1 VEQDFHMSARGVA
14 ATAEAPASAEAT
26 ASAESAA
33 STEAATSAG
42 AAAAGVRSIDRAGEM
57 LARLLANDGPM
68 TLRDLAD
75 AADLPK
81 STASRL
87 LTALERHGL
96 VHQAGERGKL
106 EPGPAILGFA
116 HRGGFERHLVEL
128 AQLALDALSHASHET
143 VNLSVATPNG
153 VDHLAQVDG
162 RHFLGA
168 GQWVGRRVDYHCT
181 ANGKVFLA
189 FGVAEL
195 PAGRLTR
202 MTPNTLVARAALD
215 AQLQAVRRDGFA
227 TTADELEVGLSAL
240 AAAVR
245 GPAGSVIAALSISGP
260 TLRLTR
266 ARVAELAPVLLH
278 EADALSERLGT
289 IDQGDRAA

>member
-1 VEQDFHMSARGVA
+1 VEQDFHMSA
-14 ATAEAPASAEAT
+14 PAQGT
-26 ASAESAA
+26 Q
-33 STEAATSAG
+33 
-42 AAAAGVRSIDRAGEM
+42 SIDRAGEM
-57 LARLLANDGPM
+57 LARLLDSEAPM
-68 TLRDLAD
+68 SLRELAE

-106 EPGPAILGFA
+106 EPGPAILRFA
-116 HRGGFERHLVEL
+116 HRGGVERHLVEL
-128 AQLALDALSHASHET
+128 AHPALEAVAEACGET
-143 VNLSVATPNG
+143 VNLSVPTPNG

-189 FGVAEL
+189 FGAAEL
-195 PAGRLTR
+195 PPGRITR
-202 MTPNTLVARAALD
+202 MTPDTLVARAALD
-215 AQLQAVRRDGFA
+215 RQLQEVRREGFA
-227 TTADELEVGLSAL
+227 TTIDELEVGLSAL
-240 AAAVR
+240 AAPVR
-245 GPAGSVIAALSISGP
+245 GPDGHVIAALSISGP

-266 ARVAELAPVLLH
+266 ERIAALAPVLLH
-278 EADALSERLGT
+278 EAGALSERLGT

>member
-1 VEQDFHMSARGVA
+1 VEQEFRVSVSARGA
-14 ATAEAPASAEAT
+14 AASAEPA
-26 ASAESAA
+26 ASAAP
-33 STEAATSAG
+33 
-42 AAAAGVRSIDRAGEM
+42 GVRSIDRAGEM
-57 LARLLANDGPM
+57 LACLLASDAPM
-68 TLRDLAD
+68 SLGDLAD

-96 VHQAGERGKL
+96 VHQTGQRGKL
-106 EPGPAILGFA
+106 EPGPAILRFA
-116 HRGGFERHLVEL
+116 HRGGVERHLVEL
-128 AQLALDALSHASHET
+128 AQPALDALSHACHET
-143 VNLSVATPNG
+143 VNLSVPTPGG

-189 FGVAEL
+189 FGAAEL
-195 PAGRLTR
+195 PPGRITR
-202 MTPNTLVARAALD
+202 MTPDTLVARAALD
-215 AQLQAVRRDGFA
+215 RQLQEVRREGFA
-227 TTADELEVGLSAL
+227 TTIDELEVGLSAL
-240 AAAVR
+240 AAPVR
-245 GPAGSVIAALSISGP
+245 GPEGHVIAALSISGP

-266 ARVAELAPVLLH
+266 ERIAALAPVLLH